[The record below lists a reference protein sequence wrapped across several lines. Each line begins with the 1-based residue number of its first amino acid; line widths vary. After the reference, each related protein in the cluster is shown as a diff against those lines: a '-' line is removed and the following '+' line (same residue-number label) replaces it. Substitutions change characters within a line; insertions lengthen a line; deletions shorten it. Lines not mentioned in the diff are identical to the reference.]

1 MPSEAESGQI
11 EQSPRQDLPD
21 EGTALPSA
29 STNHEGETPPEA
41 SPTDSM
47 PTTRRGKA
55 SAKPET
61 THENDPDVLLK
72 SVRRKAS
79 LLIHDPN
86 VRTDDRI
93 IILRHYED
101 TKALGLKDSDLQR
114 LLTQAQAE
122 KDGRPTVLKSD
133 TKLDRKPIRWLVE
146 DLLIKDG
153 TNLVYAEPKAGKTRF
168 LLALL
173 GAVLNGRDSYLQKQV
188 FDKGEKLM
196 ICGPD
201 MTQQTWAEFLED
213 FDLAAPDGTTH
224 DRISAITCAGMNFRL
239 DDAGIDLVESE
250 ARENPGLIVLV
261 DAFASCMWG
270 LGLDENKSSAVDP
283 LIRLMN
289 AVAPFKATLIV
300 VHHAKKATG
309 ESGVSGAARG
319 SSAITAV
326 VDQIVSLKPVRKVG
340 TDEETGEVMIQTRGR
355 ASKPMALSVR
365 QGTDG
370 KSWESLGSP
379 EERAHAKKVE
389 LDSDSMTE
397 GQRRVLAVACNAY
410 GDNKTPCT
418 LKDICLG
425 ISANP
430 VTARRKV
437 QGYVDGLVE
446 TKGFLKRAGEIK
458 PGKARSQ
465 VLYLPTP
472 EGLAA
477 FERALGG
484 VVEL

>member
-1 MPSEAESGQI
+1 
-11 EQSPRQDLPD
+11 
-21 EGTALPSA
+21 
-29 STNHEGETPPEA
+29 
-41 SPTDSM
+41 M

-61 THENDPDVLLK
+61 TFENDPDNLLK

-79 LLIHDPN
+79 LLVHDPN
-86 VRTDDRI
+86 VRPDDRL

-101 TKALGLKDSDLQR
+101 AKTLGLRDADLQR
-114 LLTQAQAE
+114 LLVQAQAE
-122 KDGRPTVLKSD
+122 KDGRPTVK
-133 TKLDRKPIRWLVE
+133 TNEGKLDRKPIRWLVE

-173 GAVLNGRDSYLQKQV
+173 GAVLNGEGKYLEKQI

-201 MTQQTWAEFLED
+201 MTEQTWAEFLED
-213 FDLAAPDGTTH
+213 FRLADPSGQMH
-224 DRISAITCAGMNFRL
+224 ERVCAITCAGMNFRL
-239 DDAGIDLVESE
+239 DDAGIDLVEDQ
-250 ARENPGLIVLV
+250 ARQNPGLIVLI

-270 LGLDENKSSAVDP
+270 LGQDENKSTAVDP

-326 VDQIVSLKPVRKVG
+326 VDQIVAMRPVRKPG
-340 TDEETGEVMIQTRGR
+340 TDEETGEVTIQTRGR

-379 EERAHAKKVE
+379 EDRALAAKVDR
-389 LDSDSMTE
+389 DSDALTDA
-397 GQRRVLAVACNAY
+397 QRRVLAVVCQAY
-410 GDNKTPCT
+410 ADNKTPCT
-418 LKDICLG
+418 LKDICLAIG
-425 ISANP
+425 ANP
-430 VTARRKV
+430 VTARRRV
-437 QGYVDGLVE
+437 QSYINGLVE
-446 TKGFLKRAGEIK
+446 TKSFLKRAGEVR
-458 PGKARSQ
+458 PGKAKAQ
-465 VLYLPTP
+465 VLYLPTN
-472 EGLAA
+472 EGLVA
-477 FERALGG
+477 FDRALGG
-484 VVEL
+484 VKEF